1 MRTRFRQSESETDK
15 KGIDAARSAFLP
27 TVALKKTAGKGDP
40 PGSSPRRIRMR
51 SGKRGTLGRSSIV
64 AMFIALSL
72 LAISFFY
79 SCTGKA
85 NGKAQS
91 STGTGGTVKVPEV
104 KSAGADIPYPEKA
117 LELPAIEKGNQ
128 GILVVYRHTGFG
140 FVDAK
145 GFDTLVYRFQALP
158 GGWLEGAIAY
168 ERRLEG
174 EKEIL
179 RYDFNY
185 AGDEVIVTESSGG
198 ATKEIA
204 RMKTVNDV
212 QEMHG
217 TAERILSR
225 GSGGSLVV
233 GSPSGGYIE
242 EYMMP
247 VEGKGRK
254 SLISRSGAVEAT
266 GSYGFP
272 DKGRVVY
279 RERSA
284 KDSTGAEELQISVW
298 IDEKSDYR
306 FRTEG
311 VVPINEV
318 YASGL
323 KEFLRGDNDLKNLAL
338 IDLVLGKTRN
348 IRPVLAYAL
357 SKP

>member
-1 MRTRFRQSESETDK
+1 MCNE
-15 KGIDAARSAFLP
+15 
-27 TVALKKTAGKGDP
+27 
-40 PGSSPRRIRMR
+40 
-51 SGKRGTLGRSSIV
+51 KRGMMGHSSIV
-64 AMFIALSL
+64 VMLIAMSL
-72 LAISFFY
+72 FASCFFG
-79 SCTGKA
+79 SCTGKTK
-85 NGKAQS
+85 GKAQGG
-91 STGTGGTVKVPEV
+91 TGTNGTVKVLEG
-104 KSAGADIPYPEKA
+104 KSSGADIPYPEKA
-117 LELPAIEKGNQ
+117 LELPAVEKGSQ

-140 FVDAK
+140 FIDAK

-158 GGWLEGAIAY
+158 GGWLEGAIVY

-185 AGDEVIVTESSGG
+185 AGDEVIVTESSEG

-204 RMKTVNDV
+204 RMKTVNGA
-212 QEMHG
+212 QEIHG
-217 TAERILSR
+217 MAERIISR

-233 GSPSGGYIE
+233 GSPSGGYVE

-247 VEGKGRK
+247 VEGRGRE
-254 SLISRSGAVEAT
+254 SHISRAGTIEDK
-266 GSYGFP
+266 GSYGFLG
-272 DKGRVVY
+272 KGRVVY
-279 RERSA
+279 TERSV
-284 KDSTGAEELQISVW
+284 KDTSGAEELQLSMW
-298 IDEKSDYR
+298 IDGKGDYR

-323 KEFLRGDNDLKNLAL
+323 KESLGGDNGLQNLAL